1 MNYQQILK
9 GIEYWFNDHLLTLVI
24 SLAIIILYLISRKV
38 IKTLVKRHGGRHDFD
53 KSRML
58 YVSKITGLG
67 NTIVFGALLGFAWE
81 ISLSGLGV
89 YFASIFTVVG
99 VALFAH
105 WSILSNLTA
114 SVVLFFFFPYRIG
127 SHIKIQDGDN
137 SIEGLI
143 LDIKMFYIEIEMEDG
158 RIGSYPNNLA
168 IQKPSIQKKG
178 EAS

>member
-1 MNYQQILK
+1 MQYEEALAKIQV
-9 GIEYWFNDHLLTLVI
+9 WFNEHLGTLLV
-24 SLAIIILYLISRKV
+24 SVGVIILYLISRKV
-38 IKTLVKRHGGRHDFD
+38 IKRLVKRHGGNHDFD

-58 YVSKITGLG
+58 YISKITGLA
-67 NTIVFGALLGFAWE
+67 NTLVFGVLLGFVWE
-81 ISLSGLGV
+81 VSLSGLSL

-114 SVVLFFFFPYRIG
+114 SVILFFFFPYRIG

-158 RIGSYPNNLA
+158 TRASYPNNLA
-168 IQKPSIQKKG
+168 IQKASIQKK
-178 EAS
+178 

>member
-1 MNYQQILK
+1 MDFIGLLTDL
-9 GIEYWFNDHLLTLVI
+9 ESWFQDHLLSLAI

-38 IKTLVKRHGGRHDFD
+38 LRGLIKRHGAKHDFD

-58 YVSKITGLG
+58 YISKITGLG
-67 NTIVFGALLGFAWE
+67 NTLVFGVLLGFVWE
-81 ISLSGLGV
+81 VSLSGLSL
-89 YFASIFTVVG
+89 YFASIFTVIG

-114 SVVLFFFFPYRIG
+114 SVILFFFFPYRIG

-158 RIGSYPNNLA
+158 TRAAYPNNLA
-168 IQKPSIQKKG
+168 IQKASIQK
-178 EAS
+178 E

>member
-1 MNYQQILK
+1 MDYAEFYGNIREWLN
-9 GIEYWFNDHLLTLVI
+9 EHLEVI
-24 SLAIIILYLISRKV
+24 SISIVVILIYLITRKI
-38 IKTLVKRHGGRHDFD
+38 IKRLVHRHGSKHDFD

-58 YVSKITGLG
+58 YISKITGLA
-67 NTIVFGALLGFAWE
+67 NSIVFGILLGFVWE
-81 ISLSGLGV
+81 ISLSGLSL

-143 LDIKMFYIEIEMEDG
+143 LDIKMFYIEIELEDG
-158 RIGSYPNNLA
+158 RIASYPNNLA
-168 IQKPSIQKKG
+168 IQKPSLQKK
-178 EAS
+178 EED